1 MNINNQNAG
10 MFGLLSQAYDN
21 QYNNKDN
28 NISGYPKQNS
38 GNSSFNIEE
47 TSSINETSSLFSTQG
62 TFFNPSLIQ
71 DTFESSNELA
81 KIQSFASSFEAEIK
95 NPNNTQK
102 LGEAMYENGILNK
115 QEKIG
120 FDLLQKLNPSLDSN
134 ITNELIQNSNLN
146 SENAKL
152 LSNVDK
158 KIGAVRYF
166 GGF

>member
-1 MNINNQNAG
+1 MNVNNQKG

-38 GNSSFNIEE
+38 NSAFNIEE
-47 TSSINETSSLFSTQG
+47 ASNVSETSSLFSTNG

-71 DTFESSNELA
+71 DSFESSNELS
-81 KIQSFASSFEAEIK
+81 KIQSFASSFDEEIK
-95 NPNNTQK
+95 DLGSAKK
-102 LGEAMYENGILNK
+102 LGEAMYDNGILNQ
-115 QEKIG
+115 QEKMG
-120 FDLLQKLNPSLDSN
+120 FDLLAKLNPTLDSN
-134 ITNELIQNSNLN
+134 ITNNLIQNSNLS